1 MPKSYEAFR
10 SWILSRVIDGCT
22 IEAKGDD
29 EIVLSTD
36 AACAKV
42 TFYEVDPTQ
51 PRIVEFII
59 QRAHHEDSEPIF
71 HLHFELTDLPRAHE
85 LFEEMLEVLL
95 EQGARRTE
103 TVLLCC
109 TTGLTTMMFAEKLSV
124 TATSLSLG
132 YTFVAK
138 PLEEAVEEHGTYAAV
153 MLAPQVGYLRK
164 KVAESFPSTPVF
176 EIPAKIYG
184 AYDAAG
190 TIRLL
195 LDALDATTP
204 DAPDLRIVRK
214 VLVDKHV
221 LVIFV
226 NLHTNRTTI
235 RYRLYEDNEVRASGR
250 VAKRRVDFRDV
261 SDLLVSLRSSGID
274 AEAVDAVGIV
284 VPGVVDG
291 LIATFPPDS
300 DTTYDFS
307 EIFEQYPDARIFVEN
322 DANAAAVGCYA
333 SQKLYENVSLYQQQ
347 TGHETGAAGTVL
359 DGKLVKGHR
368 GFAGEVGIIQSLWPI
383 DIDTDDMR
391 WSPEAALKTAAAHVV
406 ATSCI
411 AAPDA
416 FYLSC
421 DLVPDMDALKSE
433 VAEHLP
439 EKFLPDLI
447 KLDDLREAIFTGML
461 ALCLQRLEA
470 ETMLVESP
478 EA

>member
-1 MPKSYEAFR
+1 MPKSYEEFR
-10 SWILSRVIDGCT
+10 SWILSRVIDGCA

-29 EIVLSTD
+29 EIILATD
-36 AACAKV
+36 AAEAKV

-51 PRIVEFII
+51 PRIVEFLI
-59 QRAHHEDSEPIF
+59 RRPHHEDSEPIF
-71 HLHFELTDLPRAHE
+71 HLHFELTDLPRARE

-95 EQGARRTE
+95 EQGARKTE

-109 TTGLTTMMFAEKLSV
+109 TTGLTTMMFAEKLSL
-124 TATSLSLG
+124 TAASLSLG

-138 PLEEAVEEHGTYAAV
+138 PLEDVIEEHGSYACV

-164 KVAESFPSTPVF
+164 KVAEAFPATPVF

-214 VLVDKHV
+214 VLVDKRV

-235 RYRLYEDNEVRASGR
+235 RYRLYEANEVKASGR
-250 VAKRRVDFRDV
+250 VAKRHVDFRDV
-261 SDLLVSLRSSGID
+261 SDLLVSLRSTGID
-274 AEAVDAVGIV
+274 AETADAVGIV

-291 LIATFPPDS
+291 LVATFPPDS
-300 DTTYDFS
+300 DTTYDFA
-307 EIFEQYPDARIFVEN
+307 EILERYPGARIFVEN

-333 SQKLYENVSLYQQQ
+333 SQSLYENVSLYQQQ
-347 TGHETGAAGTVL
+347 AGHETGAAGTVI
-359 DGKLVKGHR
+359 DGRLVKGRR

-383 DIDTDDMR
+383 DIDADDLR
-391 WSPEAALKTAAAHVV
+391 WSPEAALKSAAAHIV

-433 VAEHLP
+433 VAAHLP
-439 EKFLPDLI
+439 EGYVPDLV

-461 ALCLQRLEA
+461 ALSLQRLEA
-470 ETMLVESP
+470 ETMLVTVP